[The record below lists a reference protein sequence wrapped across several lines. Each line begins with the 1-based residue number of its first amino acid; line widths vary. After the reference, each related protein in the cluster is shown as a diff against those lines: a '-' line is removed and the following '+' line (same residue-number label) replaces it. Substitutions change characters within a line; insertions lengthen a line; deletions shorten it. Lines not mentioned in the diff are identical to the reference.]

1 MAASLYQSRSPN
13 NLLSTCPSRST
24 TTEAGRKHSLPRT
37 ATAGGTVTI
46 LGNLRGRRRK
56 VARSYLRSAPRR
68 RPRRKRGAEA
78 TRGRGGGGARR
89 CRGGQCPS
97 PEREE
102 EERGAGEG
110 GREGGGGA
118 SLPERASC
126 WTEGIFVA
134 RAGNNMHIE
143 VGHIHNNATRAVEL
157 FQGVKPDHGFFSWW
171 QFFWGEFLKPR
182 GHFRLAAGGA
192 SEWKCGAEQQVW
204 SSAGVGPAGGGSPRP
219 VQVNGAAPKTSLH
232 PAMQGL

>member
-1 MAASLYQSRSPN
+1 M
-13 NLLSTCPSRST
+13 
-24 TTEAGRKHSLPRT
+24 
-37 ATAGGTVTI
+37 TI

-68 RPRRKRGAEA
+68 RPRRKRGAAA
-78 TRGRGGGGARR
+78 TRGRGGGGTRR
-89 CRGGQCPS
+89 RRRRRGGQCPS
-97 PEREE
+97 PERKE

-110 GREGGGGA
+110 GREGGA

-182 GHFRLAAGGA
+182 GHFRLAVGGA
-192 SEWKCGAEQQVW
+192 SEWKCGAEQQTRLPLVW
-204 SSAGVGPAGGGSPRP
+204 STGRPASEWPASGRLVVGRRDLSKSTARLQKRRCILQGMWMWGRGPRMPCPQRASKKSAGQQSSVH
-219 VQVNGAAPKTSLH
+219 AA
-232 PAMQGL
+232 